1 MNIFLIEDEILALE
15 ELEHI
20 LIPYSEH
27 HTIRSFESGE
37 EALVYAQKEVPD
49 IVISDIRMPGLNGL
63 ETLQK
68 SHVSK
73 PSVAGSHAKWIQRF
87 RIC

>member
-27 HTIRSFESGE
+27 HIIDVLKVEKKLWCMHKKKCRILSYLIFEC
-37 EALVYAQKEVPD
+37 LD
-49 IVISDIRMPGLNGL
+49 
-63 ETLQK
+63 
-68 SHVSK
+68 
-73 PSVAGSHAKWIQRF
+73 
-87 RIC
+87 

>member
-27 HTIRSFESGE
+27 HTISILLKVEKKPWCMHKKKCRILSYLIFECLG
-37 EALVYAQKEVPD
+37 
-49 IVISDIRMPGLNGL
+49 
-63 ETLQK
+63 
-68 SHVSK
+68 
-73 PSVAGSHAKWIQRF
+73 
-87 RIC
+87 